1 VAAAGAYP
9 ARVAE
14 PLRLSSAPTR
24 VVLFVRRWQ
33 ESIRFYEETLGL
45 ELAYPAR
52 RGWAEFR
59 AAGTTLC
66 LQEGRVS
73 DITTEEIAKVG
84 WQVPDLDAARA
95 ALLERGVAV
104 QEPAPW
110 GARRIAHFYDPDDNA
125 LFLEGP

>member
-1 VAAAGAYP
+1 
-9 ARVAE
+9 VAE

-73 DITTEEIAKVG
+73 DITTEELFV
-84 WQVPDLDAARA
+84 V
-95 ALLERGVAV
+95 RGRVLA
-104 QEPAPW
+104 
-110 GARRIAHFYDPDDNA
+110 G
-125 LFLEGP
+125 